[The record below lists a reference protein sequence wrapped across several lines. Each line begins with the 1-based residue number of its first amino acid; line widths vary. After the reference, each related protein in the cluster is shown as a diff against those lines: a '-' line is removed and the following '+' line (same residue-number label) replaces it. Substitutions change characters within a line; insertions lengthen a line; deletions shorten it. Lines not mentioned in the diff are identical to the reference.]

1 VKPRGDKKDK
11 SLRAGMKLKEYFETS
26 FGSLQARPVILVKVE
41 EKTSKL
47 EKFITPPS
55 FFK

>member
-1 VKPRGDKKDK
+1 
-11 SLRAGMKLKEYFETS
+11 MKLKEYFETS
-26 FGSLQARPVILVKVE
+26 FGGLQARPVILVKVE